1 MNRSANSPSGE
12 TNAGRGTEESMELEL
27 SQVNVIEQLL
37 AGSRTPAIVTRSQG
51 TAIGARPIHLPKR
64 LKMSRCRC
72 GVCRTCTEEARWE
85 KVFREKFADPTY
97 YGDRPPRFS
106 SPLAEM

>member
-1 MNRSANSPSGE
+1 MTRSDISRLGE
-12 TNAGRGTEESMELEL
+12 PNARRTEESMELEL

-37 AGSRTPAIVTRSQG
+37 AGSHTTALVTRSQG
-51 TAIGARPIHLPKR
+51 TSTNAHPIHLPKR
-64 LKMSRCRC
+64 LKMCRCRC
-72 GVCRTCTEEARWE
+72 GVCHTCTEEARWE

-106 SPLAEM
+106 SPLSEM

>member
-1 MNRSANSPSGE
+1 MTRSANLQPGE
-12 TNAGRGTEESMELEL
+12 PNAGSGTEENMELEL

-37 AGSRTPAIVTRSQG
+37 AGSHSPAIAARSQG
-51 TAIGARPIHLPKR
+51 TAICAHPIHLPKR

-72 GVCRTCTEEARWE
+72 GVCHTCTEEARWD

-106 SPLAEM
+106 SPLSEV

>member
-1 MNRSANSPSGE
+1 MNPVLNTTG
-12 TNAGRGTEESMELEL
+12 GTEKSMELEL

-37 AGSRTPAIVTRSQG
+37 AGSHAPPNVARSQSAATPAH
-51 TAIGARPIHLPKR
+51 PIHLPKR

-72 GVCRTCTEEARWE
+72 GVCRMCTEEARWE

>member
-1 MNRSANSPSGE
+1 MTEPS
-12 TNAGRGTEESMELEL
+12 RGTEESMELEL

-37 AGSRTPAIVTRSQG
+37 AGSHSPAIAARSQG
-51 TAIGARPIHLPKR
+51 TAPGAHPIHLPKR

-72 GVCRTCTEEARWE
+72 GVCRVCTEEARWE
-85 KVFREKFADPTY
+85 KVFKEKFADPTY

-106 SPLAEM
+106 SPLSEM